1 MTTMSNDFEYSI
13 EIDES
18 APRAK
23 QPDKIE
29 MKLKDHQLACLYKA
43 MLMEQTGQLNYN
55 LTDDIHVNLSDHT
68 RYYNANNHRIIN
80 KVRVNTNIGI
90 FGDIVGYGKT
100 LTALSLI
107 SASDLNSIHLNT
119 ELNVSY
125 CSSRNYSYLSYST
138 ENSNVLSQYDFIQST
153 LVIVPRG
160 PVYIQWLKCLQENTK
175 LKYLA
180 IDNLNYIK
188 KHLPDNKDNNWREV
202 IDYFNQFDVVLIKNT
217 TLEVLFSYYY
227 ARSQY
232 TDGIHYIRRWKR
244 IMIDE
249 AHDIS
254 NKIPLM
260 YYQFIWLISGTYENI
275 LSLTRAYNNIL
286 FHVREAVNYN
296 TINLVLVK
304 GKKDFVRN
312 SFKIPPAIEKM
323 YKCKFS
329 AKINAIR
336 NFISPDILEKIN
348 ANDIIGAVKD
358 LGGKSETEDSV
369 IELVTKEIKR
379 DLQNKEHEREYIMAL
394 DITPEVKA
402 VRLKNVENEISIHK
416 NKLQDLKQR
425 LSELNKKLCSICMF
439 EMESPIILECTHS
452 YCGIC
457 IVKWMEKKKDCPEC
471 RCKID
476 MNNLI
481 AIKSVNDTN
490 HIIEASTVG
499 ETTILSKEDT
509 LLKIIKDKPEGKY
522 LIFSKYDSGFI
533 KLMKT
538 LQDND
543 ITSSELKGH
552 TAHMVNVLERFKSGQ
567 IKVILLNTNFAGSGI
582 DISYA
587 TDVIIYHDMGVA
599 KNQAIG
605 RAQRVGRNSVLTVH
619 HLYYEHEMPTN

>member
-1 MTTMSNDFEYSI
+1 MNVMSNDFEYSI
-13 EIDES
+13 EIDET

-23 QPDKIE
+23 QPDKIQ
-29 MKLKDHQLACLYKA
+29 MKLKEHQLACLHKA
-43 MLMEQTGQLNYN
+43 LLMEQTGKLHYN
-55 LTDDIHVNLSDHT
+55 LTEDIHINLSDNT
-68 RYYNANNHRIIN
+68 RYYNANNHRILN
-80 KVRVNTNIGI
+80 KVKVNTNIGI
-90 FGDIVGYGKT
+90 LGDIVGYGKT

-107 SASDLNSIHLNT
+107 AASDLNSMHLNE

-125 CSSRNYSYLSYST
+125 CGCRNYSYLSYST
-138 ENSNVLSQYDFIQST
+138 ENTNILSPDDFIQST
-153 LVIVPRG
+153 LIIVPRG
-160 PVYIQWLKCLQENTK
+160 PVYIQWLKCLQDNTK

-180 IDNLNYIK
+180 IDNLNFIK
-188 KHLPDNKDNNWREV
+188 KHLPENKENNWRE
-202 IDYFNQFDVVLIKNT
+202 IIEYFNQFDVVLIKNT

-227 ARSQY
+227 TRS

-286 FHVREAVNYN
+286 YHVREAINYN

-304 GKKDFVRN
+304 GKKEFVRN
-312 SFKIPPAIEKM
+312 SFKIPPAIEKI
-323 YKCKFS
+323 YKCKLS

-336 NFISPDILEKIN
+336 NFISADILDKIN
-348 ANDIIGAVKD
+348 ANDIIGAVRD

-379 DLQNKEHEREYIMAL
+379 DLQNKEYEREYIMAL

-402 VRLKNVENEISIHK
+402 VRLKNVENEINIHK
-416 NKLQDLKQR
+416 NKLQDLTQR

-439 EMESPIILECTHS
+439 EMENPIILECTHS

-471 RCKID
+471 RGKID

-481 AIKSVNDTN
+481 AIKSTDDVN
-490 HIIEASTVG
+490 HIIEPLNTS
-499 ETTILSKEDT
+499 ENTILTKEET
-509 LLKIIKDKPEGKY
+509 LLKIIKEKPDGKY
-522 LIFSKYDSGFI
+522 LVFSKYDSGFM
-533 KLMKT
+533 KLMRT

-543 ITSSELKGH
+543 ITSSELKGN
-552 TAHMVNVLERFKSGQ
+552 TAHMVNVLERFKTGQ

-587 TDVIIYHDMGVA
+587 TDVIIYHDMGIA
-599 KNQAIG
+599 KHQAIG
-605 RAQRVGRNSVLTVH
+605 RAQRVGRNTVLTVH

>member
-1 MTTMSNDFEYSI
+1 MNVMSNDFEYSI
-13 EIDES
+13 EIDET

-23 QPDKIE
+23 QPDKIQ
-29 MKLKDHQLACLYKA
+29 MKLKEHQLACLHKA
-43 MLMEQTGQLNYN
+43 LLMEQTGKLHYN
-55 LTDDIHVNLSDHT
+55 LTEDIHINLSDNT

-80 KVRVNTNIGI
+80 KVQVNTNIGI
-90 FGDIVGYGKT
+90 LGDIVGYGKT

-107 SASDLNSIHLNT
+107 AASDLNSMHLNE

-125 CSSRNYSYLSYST
+125 CSCRNYSYLSYST
-138 ENSNVLSQYDFIQST
+138 ENTNILSPDNFIQST
-153 LVIVPRG
+153 LIIVPRG
-160 PVYIQWLKCLQENTK
+160 PVYIQWLKCLQDNTK

-180 IDNLNYIK
+180 IDNLNFIK
-188 KHLPDNKDNNWREV
+188 KHLPENKENNWRE
-202 IDYFNQFDVVLIKNT
+202 IMEYFNQFDVVLIKNT

-227 ARSQY
+227 TRS

-286 FHVREAVNYN
+286 YHVREAINYN

-304 GKKDFVRN
+304 GKKEFVRN
-312 SFKIPPAIEKM
+312 SFKIPPAIEKI
-323 YKCKFS
+323 YKCKLS

-336 NFISPDILEKIN
+336 NFISADILDKIN
-348 ANDIIGAVKD
+348 ANDIIGAVRD

-394 DITPEVKA
+394 DITPEAKA
-402 VRLKNVENEISIHK
+402 VRLKNVENEINIHK
-416 NKLQDLKQR
+416 NKLQDLTQR

-439 EMESPIILECTHS
+439 EMENPIILECTHS

-471 RCKID
+471 RGKID

-481 AIKSVNDTN
+481 AIKSTDDVN
-490 HIIEASTVG
+490 HIIEPLNTS
-499 ETTILSKEDT
+499 ENTILTKEET
-509 LLKIIKDKPEGKY
+509 LLKIIKEKPDGKY
-522 LIFSKYDSGFI
+522 LVFSKYDSGFM
-533 KLMKT
+533 KLMRT

-543 ITSSELKGH
+543 INSSELKGN
-552 TAHMVNVLERFKSGQ
+552 TAHMVNVLERFKTGQ

-587 TDVIIYHDMGVA
+587 TDVIIYHDMGIA
-599 KNQAIG
+599 KHQAIG
-605 RAQRVGRNSVLTVH
+605 RAQRVGRNTVLTVH

>member
-1 MTTMSNDFEYSI
+1 MNVMSNDFEYSI
-13 EIDES
+13 EIDET

-23 QPDKIE
+23 QPDKIQ
-29 MKLKDHQLACLYKA
+29 MKLKEHQLACLHKA
-43 MLMEQTGQLNYN
+43 LLMEQTGKLHYN
-55 LTDDIHVNLSDHT
+55 LTEDIHINLSDNT

-80 KVRVNTNIGI
+80 KVQVNTNIGI
-90 FGDIVGYGKT
+90 LGDIVGYGKT

-107 SASDLNSIHLNT
+107 AASDLNSMHLNE

-125 CSSRNYSYLSYST
+125 CSCRNYSYLSYST
-138 ENSNVLSQYDFIQST
+138 ENTNILSPDNFIQST
-153 LVIVPRG
+153 LIIVPRG
-160 PVYIQWLKCLQENTK
+160 PVYIQWLKCLQDNTK

-180 IDNLNYIK
+180 IDNLNFIK
-188 KHLPDNKDNNWREV
+188 KHLPENKENNWRE
-202 IDYFNQFDVVLIKNT
+202 IMEYFNQFDVVLIKNT

-227 ARSQY
+227 TRS

-286 FHVREAVNYN
+286 YHVREAINYN

-304 GKKDFVRN
+304 GKKEFVRN
-312 SFKIPPAIEKM
+312 SFKIPPAIEKI
-323 YKCKFS
+323 YKCKLS

-336 NFISPDILEKIN
+336 NFISADILDKIN
-348 ANDIIGAVKD
+348 ANDIIGAVRD

-369 IELVTKEIKR
+369 IELITKEIKR

-402 VRLKNVENEISIHK
+402 LRLKNVENEINIHK
-416 NKLQDLKQR
+416 NKLQDLTQR

-439 EMESPIILECTHS
+439 EMENPIILECTHS

-471 RCKID
+471 RGKID

-481 AIKSVNDTN
+481 AIKSTDDVN
-490 HIIEASTVG
+490 HIIEPLNTS
-499 ETTILSKEDT
+499 ENTILTKEET
-509 LLKIIKDKPEGKY
+509 LLKIIKEKPDGKY
-522 LIFSKYDSGFI
+522 LVFSKYDSGFM
-533 KLMKT
+533 KLMRT

-543 ITSSELKGH
+543 INSSELKGN
-552 TAHMVNVLERFKSGQ
+552 TAHMVNVLERFKTGQ

-587 TDVIIYHDMGVA
+587 TDVIIYHDMGIA
-599 KNQAIG
+599 KHQAIG
-605 RAQRVGRNSVLTVH
+605 RAQRVGRNTVLTVH